1 MNKNRTEEII
11 AEGRAAARERATT
24 SMPEAHDRLAEVAG
38 RIAAEADLGH
48 DVDHHALEGMRQRLV
63 TMKQEAAGGPGEAA
77 HEAIT
82 GHADDGERTLERLT
96 RQIGDHDDLADAE
109 PIESTPP
116 EAGDDPWTPDT
127 AEQLTAL
134 CEEAGLPTSEPA
146 LSDAPVVAPVA
157 DPVAAT
163 PAKTASQQAT
173 YVYQQPHA
181 EIDSR
186 QWFEDRFAEMSKRF
200 DAALQQ
206 NPADRPA
213 DLTPILAK
221 FEALDARVDAVLQQ
235 APAESE
241 ALSDSNLHDIELCIA
256 EIASQL
262 EATTNQLSRMES
274 IEAQITDIA
283 KELAT
288 QRQRAAEAPTPDPA
302 AALDMTALAEL
313 VAEKVSSHPATRAAL
328 ARTDS
333 AVGAAG
339 GTAEISDLSAVIK
352 DFIRER
358 RSEGEHANAVLDT
371 MQQTII
377 RVLDRMEALEAG
389 AARVG
394 AAPAHAA
401 PPAPAVDDQHA
412 APQPG
417 AQAAAGTAAP
427 AAPAASPEVSDAD
440 TVAAEQAAS
449 RLHQVVGDLQDEEP
463 VVQPEPAHDTQSH
476 PGAAEPPPAHDPG
489 EFVEAARQAVSANAD
504 DAEDAR
510 PSVKSLDID
519 RARFAAAAR
528 QAAAKAS
535 RRSTNDDTH
544 DDEIDAT
551 RDGFS
556 LDGHAQPTGESR
568 KRTRLLV
575 AAVAVV
581 AIGLAASKFMMS
593 TSGDAARQELQSN
606 RLQQSSS
613 MTADK
618 KVPAPSSQRPEQ
630 KQAQATPASALARKA
645 LGDAASASAKPQ
657 AAVVK
662 PLAAAEAKVQPAAI
676 IPQNGPTPTQSP
688 VSGATGGVS
697 LKKLP
702 SALVGPLSLRLAA
715 ANGDASAEFQV
726 ARRYADGMGVKQ
738 DFKEAL
744 KWYQR
749 SASRGFALSQYRLG
763 TLYERG
769 LGVEKDVRRAR
780 AWYER
785 AASLDNVK
793 AMHNLAV
800 LATGS
805 ASGKPDYVTASR
817 WFTQA
822 AERGLGDS
830 QFNLAIL
837 YQHGLGV
844 PQDNTLAYKWFSLS
858 SLRGDDEAKRRKAEL
873 AKKIGKAHAAK
884 VDQEIRGW
892 LRRPSNKLANDP
904 HFAGQAWQRKK
915 S

>member
-1 MNKNRTEEII
+1 MNNKRTEEII
-11 AEGRAAARERATT
+11 TEGRIAARERTT
-24 SMPEAHDRLAEVAG
+24 TRMPEAHDRLAEVAG
-38 RIAAEADLGH
+38 RIAADVDLGQ
-48 DVDHHALEGMRQRLV
+48 DVDHSALEGMRQRLV
-63 TMKQEAAGGPGEAA
+63 TMKQEAASSSGEPA
-77 HEAIT
+77 HDRIA

-96 RQIGDHDDLADAE
+96 QQIGDHDDLDEAE
-109 PIESTPP
+109 PAIAPP
-116 EAGDDPWTPDT
+116 LAADDDPWTQDT

-134 CEEAGLPTSEPA
+134 CEEAGLPTSEPP
-146 LSDAPVVAPVA
+146 LSDADRPTGGPVA
-157 DPVAAT
+157 
-163 PAKTASQQAT
+163 QAVT
-173 YVYQQPHA
+173 SGPSYIYQQPQA

-200 DAALQQ
+200 DAALDQ
-206 NPADRPA
+206 PAADRPI
-213 DLTPILAK
+213 DLLPILAK
-221 FEALDARVDAVLQQ
+221 FESLEARVDAVLGQ
-235 APAESE
+235 APADSE
-241 ALSDSNLHDIELCIA
+241 TLSDSNLHDIELCIA
-256 EIASQL
+256 EIATQL
-262 EATTNQLSRMES
+262 EATTSQLTRMES
-274 IEAQITDIA
+274 IEGQITDIA
-283 KELAT
+283 KELAA
-288 QRQRAAEAPTPDPA
+288 QRQLAAEARASDPTA
-302 AALDMTALAEL
+302 SLDMTALADL
-313 VAEKVSSHPATRAAL
+313 IADKVSSHPATRTAL
-328 ARTDS
+328 ERSES
-333 AVGAAG
+333 AVGATG
-339 GTAEISDLSAVIK
+339 NNTEISDLSAVIK

-389 AARVG
+389 AARIG
-394 AAPAHAA
+394 TAPPHIAQ
-401 PPAPAVDDQHA
+401 PAPAIDEQA
-412 APQPG
+412 G
-417 AQAAAGTAAP
+417 ATQAAAPGAADSDETA
-427 AAPAASPEVSDAD
+427 
-440 TVAAEQAAS
+440 AAEQAAS
-449 RLHQVVGDLQDEEP
+449 RLHQVVGDLEDEEP
-463 VVQPEPAHDTQSH
+463 DAEPVPTPAATPVTQPHPA
-476 PGAAEPPPAHDPG
+476 AAEPPQAHDPNG
-489 EFVEAARQAVSANAD
+489 FAEAARQVAGTKSSD
-504 DAEDAR
+504 IEDAR
-510 PSVKSLDID
+510 PSGKSLDLD

-528 QAAAKAS
+528 QAAANAS
-535 RRSTNDDTH
+535 RRSTNDDTD

-551 RDGFS
+551 DDGFS
-556 LDGHAQPTGESR
+556 LDGHVGHVQAAGESR
-568 KRTRLLV
+568 NRTRLLV

-581 AIGLAASKFMMS
+581 AIGLAASKFMIS
-593 TSGDAARQELQSN
+593 TSSDTARKELQSN

-618 KVPAPSSQRPEQ
+618 KVPAPSRQAPSQ
-630 KQAQATPASALARKA
+630 KNTQAAKAASLAHKA
-645 LGDAASASAKPQ
+645 LGDAASATIKPQ

-662 PLAAAEAKVQPAAI
+662 PIATADATVQPAAI
-676 IPQNGPTPTQSP
+676 TSKGNPSPAQSP
-688 VSGATGGVS
+688 VSGAPGSVS

-715 ANGDASAEFQV
+715 ANGNASAEFQV

-749 SASRGFALSQYRLG
+749 SAARGFALSQYRLG

-769 LGVEKDVRRAR
+769 FGVEKDIRRAR

-785 AASLDNVK
+785 AASLDNIK

-805 ASGKPDYVTASR
+805 TSGKPDYVTASR

-844 PQDNTLAYKWFSLS
+844 PQDNMLAYKWFSLAA
-858 SLRGDDEAKRRKAEL
+858 LRGDAEATRRKAEL
-873 AKKIGKAHAAK
+873 GKKIGKANVAK
-884 VDQEIRGW
+884 MDRELRGW

-904 HFAGQAWQRKK
+904 HVAGQAWQRQQ